1 MHSGEI
7 NMAKDTIYHEGL
19 KAIAEK
25 RGISLKGA
33 LEIALE
39 DIKQTGGAEHVE
51 PTRKAYRDL
60 TK

>member
-1 MHSGEI
+1 
-7 NMAKDTIYHEGL
+7 MAKDTIYHEGL